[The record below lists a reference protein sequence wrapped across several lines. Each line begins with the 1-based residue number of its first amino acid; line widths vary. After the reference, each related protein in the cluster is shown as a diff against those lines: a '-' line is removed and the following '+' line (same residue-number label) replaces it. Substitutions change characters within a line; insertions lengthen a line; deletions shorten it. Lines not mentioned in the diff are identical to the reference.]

1 MCGIIGYIGPKS
13 VVPIIIDGLKK
24 LEYRGYDSAG
34 IAVVDQGKIQ
44 VRRVKG
50 KIKEL
55 EDSLRESPVQGTYGL
70 GHTRWATHGRPSEE
84 NAHPHQDCTGRLV
97 IVHNGIIENYL
108 ALKQKL
114 GAEGHTF
121 KTETDTEVIVHLLE
135 KYYRGSLEEAMRAAI
150 AELEGAFAVAAL
162 AADEPD
168 RIVAAKQGPPI
179 VAGLGDGEFLI
190 CSDINAIL
198 AHTPN
203 VVFLEDGEMAILE
216 PAGVRFT
223 DFKGAPRAK
232 TVEHL
237 SWSPLMIEKRGF
249 KHFMLKEIF
258 EQPEVVRDTLLGR
271 MSLDAGRVMLDE
283 IGIPE
288 ATLRRVRKAV
298 IIACGTS
305 YHAGLVGKYLMEST
319 ARIPVDVEYASE
331 FRYRDF
337 ILDKDTLVIV
347 VSQSGE
353 TADTLA
359 ALRAA
364 KDRCAAVLAV
374 TNARSS
380 SIARDAHGVLYTN
393 AGPEI
398 GVAATKTFTAQMT
411 ALALIAL
418 YLAQV
423 QDRMDPKPR
432 LEFIEELQRIP
443 HKMEKILGQAKAV
456 EDLAARFM
464 SCSHFLFLGRWVNFP
479 VALEGAL
486 KLKEISYIH
495 AEAYP
500 GGEMKHG
507 PIALIDEKMPTMAI
521 VPRDRVYEKMLSNI
535 SEIRARNG
543 YVIAVA
549 HDDDV
554 HIQERVDSVI
564 SVPSAHPLLAPFLTA
579 VPLQLFAYYIA
590 AKRGADVDQPRNLA
604 KSVTV
609 E

>member
-13 VVPIIIDGLKK
+13 VVPVLLDGLKR

-34 IAVVDQGKIQ
+34 IAVVDRGAIQ

-50 KIKEL
+50 KVKEL
-55 EDSLRESPVQGTYGL
+55 EDSLREAPVTGAYGL

-84 NAHPHQDCTGRLV
+84 NAHPHMDCSGRLV

-108 ALKQKL
+108 ALKAKL
-114 GAEGHTF
+114 RAEGHTF
-121 KTETDTEVIVHLLE
+121 RTETDTEVIVHLVE

-162 AADEPD
+162 SADDPD

-179 VAGLGDGEFLI
+179 VAGLGDGEYLI
-190 CSDINAIL
+190 SSDINAIL
-198 AHTPN
+198 AHTSKI
-203 VVFLEDGEMAILE
+203 VFLEDGEMVVLE
-216 PAGVRFT
+216 PSGARFT
-223 DFKGAPRAK
+223 DFRGVPIAK
-232 TVEHL
+232 KVEHL
-237 SWSPLMIEKRGF
+237 SWSPLMMEKRGF

-271 MSLDAGRVMLDE
+271 TSLDTGSVLLDE
-283 IGIPE
+283 TGIPE
-288 ATLRRVRKAV
+288 ATLRKVRKAV
-298 IIACGTS
+298 VIACGTS
-305 YHAGLVGKYLMEST
+305 YHAGLVGKVWLESL

-331 FRYRDF
+331 FRYRDS

-353 TADTLA
+353 TADSLA

-380 SIARDAHGVLYTN
+380 SIARDAHGVLYTH

-411 ALALIAL
+411 ALALVAL
-418 YLAQV
+418 HLAQV
-423 QDRMDPKPR
+423 QDRMDPAAR
-432 LEFIEELQRIP
+432 LAFIQEFQRIP
-443 HKMEKILGQAKAV
+443 HKMERVLGRAKAV
-456 EDLAARFM
+456 EDLASRFVAF
-464 SCSHFLFLGRWVNFP
+464 SHFLYLGRWVNYP

-486 KLKEISYIH
+486 KLKEISYLH

-507 PIALIDEKMPTMAI
+507 PIALIDEEMPTLAI
-521 VPRDRVYEKMLSNI
+521 VPKDRVYDKMLSNI
-535 SEIRARNG
+535 SEIKARNG
-543 YVIAVA
+543 YVVA
-549 HDDDV
+549 LAGEDDARIRD
-554 HIQERVDSVI
+554 RVDAVI
-564 SVPSAHPLLAPFLTA
+564 TVPAAEPLLMPFLT
-579 VPLQLFAYYIA
+579 VLPLQLFAYDIA

>member
-13 VVPIIIDGLKK
+13 VVPVLVEGLKK

-34 IAVVDQGKIQ
+34 IAVVNRGAIE

-50 KIKEL
+50 KVRDL
-55 EDSLRESPVQGTYGL
+55 EDSLRESPLEGAYGL

-84 NAHPHQDCTGRLV
+84 NAHPHRDCTGRLV

-108 ALKQKL
+108 ALKQL
-114 GAEGHTF
+114 LRAEGHVF
-121 KTETDTEVIVHLLE
+121 KTETDTEVIDHLLE
-135 KYYRGSLEEAMRAAI
+135 KHYRGSLEEAMRAAI

-162 AADEPD
+162 SADEPD

-179 VAGLGDGEFLI
+179 VAGLGEGEVLI
-190 CSDINAIL
+190 SSDINAIL
-198 AHTPN
+198 AHTPD

-216 PAGVRFT
+216 RSGIRFT
-223 DFKGAPRAK
+223 DFKGAPRTKA
-232 TVEHL
+232 VERL
-237 SWSPLMIEKRGF
+237 TWSPLMMEKRGF

-271 MSLDAGRVMLDE
+271 MSLDAGRVTLEE

-288 ATLRRVRKAV
+288 KTLRGVRKAT

-305 YHAGLVGKYLMEST
+305 HHAGLVGKVLIESL
-319 ARIPVDVEYASE
+319 ARLPVDVEYASE

-337 ILDKDTLVIV
+337 ILDKETLVIV

-353 TADTLA
+353 TADSLA

-411 ALALIAL
+411 ALAIIAL

-423 QDRMDPKPR
+423 QDRMEPAAR
-432 LEFIEELQRIP
+432 LAFIEELQRVP
-443 HKMEKILGQAKAV
+443 HKMEKILGQARTV

-464 SCSHFLFLGRWVNFP
+464 SFTHFLYLGRWANFP

-507 PIALIDEKMPTMAI
+507 PIALIDEKMPTLAI
-521 VPRDRVYEKMLSNI
+521 IPRDRVYDKMLSNI
-535 SEIRARNG
+535 SEIKARNG
-543 YVIAVA
+543 CVIAVA
-549 HDDDV
+549 HDDDAE
-554 HIQERVDSVI
+554 IRDRVDAVI
-564 SVPSAHPLLAPFLTA
+564 RVPAADPLLMPFLTV